1 MVYVAE
7 LSIKL
12 RGAHDD
18 GLSSA
23 REANFIGVLHLSGV
37 QREAMTDAPPLSFRE
52 QATYDPAFTERG
64 GYSLLHRTVFVY
76 DCLMA
81 DECLNA
87 LLRDG
92 GASSRSVFKKQAS
105 FNGYARRPLKGAPWL
120 AGAVQTADASQSC
133 DGVLLERLQPN
144 EVKLIDAFQNENF
157 DRLVEK
163 VTVSNGVGGFEEVE
177 AYVYVCPEDNASAL
191 LEEGKAWT
199 YAEFRRHHL
208 AAVVEDVVKPCR
220 ARFLA
225 EQQAEEAASKLG
237 AVEIKEL

>member
-7 LSIKL
+7 LCDLSNL
-12 RGAHDD
+12 EVPTTTV
-18 GLSSA
+18 SSA
-23 REANFIGVLHLSGV
+23 RVPILLARHASPCGG
-37 QREAMTDAPPLSFRE
+37 QREAMADAPPLSFRE

-163 VTVSNGVGGFEEVE
+163 VTVSPVMSKKGTLAGGMITSGVGAPG
-177 AYVYVCPEDNASAL
+177 
-191 LEEGKAWT
+191 
-199 YAEFRRHHL
+199 R
-208 AAVVEDVVKPCR
+208 AAKP
-220 ARFLA
+220 
-225 EQQAEEAASKLG
+225 
-237 AVEIKEL
+237 AVAIR